1 MRYNIKFL
9 QVAAL
14 LAASSIAVSAE
25 ETMVY
30 DLRVQANFDINRQF
44 SVDKDEEPWMWARYT
59 VGSDDVSG
67 PEQYNSSYT
76 DGYYSSAFYTPDL
89 TLEAG
94 TYKVYTKP
102 RKKNSDIATKQAAN
116 LRILIS
122 QDAMTESSYNQGR
135 MTEIGN
141 ITPIAYAST
150 YSADAF
156 AALPVYEK
164 EFTITT
170 PGKYKIAFFNKGA
183 SITLHGTYIVKVEAG
198 GTTDPD
204 PGPGTD
210 PGQPDPVIPG
220 LVTGLDA
227 SVTGDREVTL
237 SFSLPY
243 EGTKGEGLAGT
254 DLTYTVYRDGDR
266 LTSKGRQTAGAGV
279 RYVDTEVAYGSH
291 TYAVDVT
298 AGDQTGARESVTV
311 DVERPKTPMTTVTL
325 PFADSFAGAYLDE
338 SKWEVEDSGGKGTWA
353 AADVLLKGQFL
364 GNWEAVDNDGGLAAY
379 DGWNGA
385 DGDWARLITAPITK
399 ASSTAPVVDFWFRHS
414 HSRGCKNY
422 LKVQVSADGGD
433 WQDVADAKIQTYIE
447 TLDDGGWEY
456 YKFALD
462 PYIKGCETY
471 RVAFTGYNDGISTYL
486 PIDNVQ
492 IYNMAEKDIRVLSI
506 EVPETATAGKDLEI
520 KVTLENMGGATVNA
534 DAYTFSVDTDFP
546 GEVEFS
552 PVSIPSLES
561 AVVVGKVNVT
571 AEEVLNG
578 PSYSFKVAVN
588 LPGNASGDK
597 VESRQADVT
606 AVFVDYK
613 VPEGVSAVYDNSG
626 KLNVSWES
634 VKDLSHKPININE
647 NFNDLPARE
656 QIEVDGEKM
665 WREGAKGDFNGFISV
680 DLDHQ
685 DGGSYYSTSGSEFQ
699 VFKDFMTGSMPQG
712 HTGQYI
718 GLTLPANTQQDD
730 WLITPVLDAA
740 ETSLISLQARIA
752 YIYREGDAYNNTL
765 EVLYS
770 TEDYNQRNPAPSFT
784 KSIMKTTSKATS
796 SDIPHDGL
804 YHWLRIN
811 DIPSEAKY
819 VALHFITKSGM
830 QTGVWVDRVWVTEN
844 DQQPLEGY
852 YVYQRGVGR
861 LNASPLAIDQLRYV
875 TDGANK
881 DASNTYYVTAL
892 YSDGESEPSDIVGVG
907 TDGVS
912 TVASHDAA
920 ISVIPGGVMI
930 SGAYDTLAS
939 VYSLDGKK
947 VAQAT
952 CAGVTFIPLQPG
964 LYIVKAGAATVK
976 ALVK

>member
-1 MRYNIKFL
+1 MKFL

-14 LAASSIAVSAE
+14 LAVSSMAAGAE
-25 ETMVY
+25 ETMIY

-102 RKKNSDIATKQAAN
+102 RKKNSDVATKQAAN
-116 LRILIS
+116 LHILIS
-122 QDAMTESSYNQGR
+122 QDAMTESSYNQGK

-141 ITPIAYAST
+141 ITPIGYAST
-150 YSADAF
+150 YSTDAF

-183 SITLHGTYIVKVEAG
+183 SITLHGTYIVKVEEG

-210 PGQPDPVIPG
+210 PTQPDPVIPG
-220 LVTGLDA
+220 VVTGLDA

-237 SFSLPY
+237 RFSLPY
-243 EGTKGEGLAGT
+243 EGTKGEGLAGS
-254 DLTYTVYRDGDR
+254 DLTYTIYRDGDK
-266 LTSKGRQTAGAGV
+266 LTSKGRQTAGSTIT
-279 RYVDTEVAYGSH
+279 YVDSDVDYGSH

-298 AGDQTGARESVTV
+298 AGEKTGAQESVTV
-311 DVERPKTPMTTVTL
+311 SVERPKTPMTTVNL
-325 PFADSFAGAYLDE
+325 PFSDSFAGAYLDE
-338 SKWEVEDSGGKGTWA
+338 SKWEVESSGGTGTWA
-353 AADVLLKGQFL
+353 AAEVLLPGQFL
-364 GNWEAVDNDGGLAAY
+364 GNWGAVDNDGGLAAY
-379 DGWNGA
+379 DGWDGKA
-385 DGDWARLITAPITK
+385 GDWARLITAPITK
-399 ASSTAPVVDFWFRHS
+399 SSSTAPVVDFWFRHS

-471 RVAFTGYNDGISTYL
+471 RVAFTGYNDGVSTYL
-486 PIDNVQ
+486 PIDMVSV
-492 IYNMAEKDIRVLSI
+492 YNMADKDVRVLSI
-506 EVPETATAGKDLEI
+506 DMPEKAVAGKDLEI
-520 KVTLENMGGATVNA
+520 KVTLENMGGVTVTP
-534 DAYTFSVDTDFP
+534 DAYSFSVETDFP
-546 GEVEFS
+546 GKVEFS
-552 PVSIPSLES
+552 PVAIPSLES
-561 AVVVGKVNVT
+561 AVVVGKTTVT
-571 AEEVLNG
+571 AEEVLDG
-578 PSYSFKVAVN
+578 PDYSFKVIVDV
-588 LPGNASGDK
+588 PGNASGDK
-597 VESRQADVT
+597 VESETAKVT
-606 AVFVDYK
+606 TVFVDYK
-613 VPEGVSAVYDNSG
+613 VPQGISAVYDDAD

-634 VKDLSHKPININE
+634 VKDLSHKSININE

-665 WREGAKGDFNGFISV
+665 WQEGAKGDFNGFISV

-699 VFKDFMTGSMPQG
+699 VFKDFMTGSLPQG

-718 GLTLPANTQQDD
+718 GLTLPPNTQQDD
-730 WLITPVLDAA
+730 WLITPALDVA

-770 TEDYNQRNPAPSFT
+770 TEDYNQKNPAPSFT

-811 DIPSEAKY
+811 TIPAEAKY

-830 QTGVWVDRVWVTEN
+830 QTGVWVDRVWVTET
-844 DQQPLEGY
+844 DQQPLDGY
-852 YVYQRGVGR
+852 YVYKRGTGR
-861 LNASPLAIDQLRYV
+861 LNASPLAVDQLKYV
-875 TDGANK
+875 ADAAGK
-881 DASNTYYVTAL
+881 DTAATYYVTAL
-892 YSDGESEPSDIVGVG
+892 YSDGESQPSDIVGAV
-907 TDGVS
+907 TDGVAS
-912 TVASHDAA
+912 VATTDAA
-920 ISVIPGGVMI
+920 ISVVEGGVMI
-930 SGAYDTLAS
+930 SGAYDTMAY

-947 VAQAT
+947 VAAAS
-952 CAGVTFIPLQPG
+952 CSGLTFISLQPG
-964 LYIVKAGAATVK
+964 LYIVKAGATTAK